1 MKNGIKGNGKYVSKN
16 WLIIRQTLGF
26 RNAHGSVIM
35 QRVQNVVWH
44 GACGGGMQ
52 PAGLRMDGGC
62 RSVGGGQS
70 LQQPGVIPINYLPN
84 TRGNQGGEVKTGK
97 IHFFCRICEMYEVY
111 LLFKYTFNSPSMRSY
126 DTAPTIVTYPTAV
139 PVTSTCS
146 DKLLPAS
153 HFFKPNN
160 YTTAHSLQIL
170 AVIGENY
177 TYFVEPMSYFT
188 IYIDRGHYQLGLYFS
203 IHCQYIYIKSGI

>member
-1 MKNGIKGNGKYVSKN
+1 
-16 WLIIRQTLGF
+16 
-26 RNAHGSVIM
+26 
-35 QRVQNVVWH
+35 
-44 GACGGGMQ
+44 
-52 PAGLRMDGGC
+52 
-62 RSVGGGQS
+62 
-70 LQQPGVIPINYLPN
+70 
-84 TRGNQGGEVKTGK
+84 
-97 IHFFCRICEMYEVY
+97 MYEVY

-188 IYIDRGHYQLGLYFS
+188 YIDGGHYQLGLYFS
-203 IHCQYIYIKSGI
+203 IHCQYIYIKSGIWLTRAGPIFPTLSVKFKFSLQQMVKLFNLKSFIQLKAVVLHGSSLQHNLWHCLNAEERVLCICSLVCAFPIKFN